1 MIRNTTIPQGALDV
15 LPANR
20 NLESLLKKHLGDGLV
35 SHPAGFTLGAML
47 RVNVRLLDKLRCLM
61 NPTDTTN
68 PTNHQPHQL
77 HQLHQPHHINTHNKP
92 NKPNKPNRHNTVD
105 NVNQLC
111 QLKHVYS
118 LLGIDMHV
126 ATIDVGSDGNV
137 DALVVVPAQLVS
149 LRQLVDKPAWLVPA
163 IRRLAVVLASSCLAV
178 RHDAWLDDVAF
189 VPGKQP
195 RLATLVV
202 MPSCRLVQCKDMKA
216 DAAQLVEA
224 MTTQACRACKTS
236 QTSQTNNARL
246 DQHVLAQ
253 LVRHQV
259 LES

>member
-1 MIRNTTIPQGALDV
+1 
-15 LPANR
+15 
-20 NLESLLKKHLGDGLV
+20 
-35 SHPAGFTLGAML
+35 
-47 RVNVRLLDKLRCLM
+47 
-61 NPTDTTN
+61 
-68 PTNHQPHQL
+68 
-77 HQLHQPHHINTHNKP
+77 
-92 NKPNKPNRHNTVD
+92 
-105 NVNQLC
+105 
-111 QLKHVYS
+111 
-118 LLGIDMHV
+118 MHV

-163 IRRLAVVLASSCLAV
+163 IRRLAVVLASICLAV

-216 DAAQLVEA
+216 DGAQLVEA

-236 QTSQTNNARL
+236 QTSQTSQTNNARL
-246 DQHVLAQ
+246 DQRVLAQ